1 MSDHTTDLEAMRLA
15 IAASRTALDAGDSPY
30 GAVLV
35 SAGGE
40 VLHVA
45 ANRQNTERDIT
56 AHAEVV
62 LVREAAA
69 RLGAAALSGA
79 TVYASG
85 EPCAMCSGA
94 LYWAGVRR
102 IVYAAPNEVM
112 NALFSGEQLP
122 IRCAEVLAGASRKVQ
137 VDGPLLCD
145 DAVAVLRDAVAR
157 NKR

>member
-1 MSDHTTDLEAMRLA
+1 MSDNTADREAMRLA
-15 IAASRTALDAGDSPY
+15 IAASREALDAGNNPY

-35 SAGGE
+35 SARGE

-45 ANRQNTERDIT
+45 ANRQNSDSDIT

-69 RLGAAALSGA
+69 RLGAAALAGSV
-79 TVYASG
+79 VYASG

-102 IVYAAPNEVM
+102 IVFAAPSEVM
-112 NALFSGEQLP
+112 NKLFGGEQLP
-122 IRCAEVLAGASRKVQ
+122 IRCAEVLTGASRKVQ
-137 VDGPLLCD
+137 VDGPLHCD

-157 NKR
+157 SKR

>member
-1 MSDHTTDLEAMRLA
+1 MSDNTADLEAMRLA
-15 IAASRTALDAGDSPY
+15 IAASREALDAGDNPY

-35 SAGGE
+35 SARGA

-45 ANRQNTERDIT
+45 ANRQNSERDIT

-62 LVREAAA
+62 LVRETAA

-94 LYWAGVRR
+94 LYWAGVQR

-112 NALFSGEQLP
+112 NELFGGEQLP
-122 IRCAEVLAGASRKVQ
+122 IRCVEVLAGASRKVQ
-137 VDGPLLCD
+137 VEGPLLRD
-145 DAVAVLRDAVAR
+145 EAVAVLRDAVAR